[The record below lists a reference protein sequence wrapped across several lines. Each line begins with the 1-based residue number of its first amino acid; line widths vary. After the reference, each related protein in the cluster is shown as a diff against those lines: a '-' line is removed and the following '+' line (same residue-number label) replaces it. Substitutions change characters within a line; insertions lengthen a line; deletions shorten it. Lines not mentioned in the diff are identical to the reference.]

1 MVKTYLCPFD
11 VVSSGPTNSI
21 PTSSRGA
28 DTHIGVKIGPWFKK
42 LTFQTGLDL
51 KHVNDYIFKYKHKRV
66 KFRMMFFLDKLTSCK
81 IQGFIFRNAPPTPVA
96 VRENKTLGKS

>member
-51 KHVNDYIFKYKHKRV
+51 KHVNDYIFTYKHKSV
-66 KFRMMFFLDKLTSCK
+66 KFRMMFFWTNLHLAKYRGLYLGTPPQPPSLWEKTKL
-81 IQGFIFRNAPPTPVA
+81 
-96 VRENKTLGKS
+96 